1 MSGLTSLQEFSIWA
15 LPVLFAVTLHEVA
28 HGWMAKRLGDPTAQ
42 RLGRLSL
49 NPIKHIDPIGTVLI
63 PGLLIL
69 MGTGFIFGWAKP
81 VPITWSNLRKPRRD
95 MALVALAGPGANLFM
110 AILWALVRWLAAYL
124 PAAWGWAATP
134 LALMGAA
141 GIGINIVLMV
151 LNLLP
156 LPPLDG
162 SRIVTGLLPN
172 RLAWSYSRIE
182 PYGLWILLLLVGT
195 GALGWILAP
204 PVSILQKIMFS
215 LSKAG

>member
-1 MSGLTSLQEFSIWA
+1 MSGLTSMQEFSIWA

-49 NPIKHIDPIGTVLI
+49 NPIKHIDPLGTILI
-63 PGLLIL
+63 PGLMIL

-81 VPITWSNLRKPRRD
+81 VPITWSNLRRPRRD
-95 MALVALAGPGANLFM
+95 MALVALAGPAANLLM
-110 AILWALVRWLAAYL
+110 ATLWALARSLATYL
-124 PAAWGWAATP
+124 PCGWVATP

-162 SRIVTGLLPN
+162 SRVVAGFLPS
-172 RLAWSYSRIE
+172 RLAWRYSRIE

-195 GALGWILAP
+195 GVLGWILTP

>member
-1 MSGLTSLQEFSIWA
+1 MQSFAIWI

-49 NPIKHIDPIGTVLI
+49 NPIKHIDPIGTVLV
-63 PGLLIL
+63 PGLLLL

-81 VPITWSNLRKPRRD
+81 VPITWGNLRQPRRD
-95 MALVALAGPGANLFM
+95 MALVALAGPGANLLM
-110 AILWALVRWLAAYL
+110 ALMWAAIGRFAPYL
-124 PAAWGWAATP
+124 PSMWAARP
-134 LALMGAA
+134 LFYMSIA
-141 GIGINIVLMV
+141 GITVNIVLMV

-162 SRIVTGLLPN
+162 SRIFSALLPG
-172 RLAWSYSRIE
+172 RLAWRYNQLE

-195 GALGWILAP
+195 GALGWILGP
-204 PVSILQKIMFS
+204 PVMILRNLVFS
-215 LSKAG
+215 FSRIG

>member
-1 MSGLTSLQEFSIWA
+1 MSGLTSMQEFSIWA

-49 NPIKHIDPIGTVLI
+49 NPIKHIDPLGTILI
-63 PGLLIL
+63 PGLMIL

-95 MALVALAGPGANLFM
+95 MALVALAGPGANLVM
-110 AILWALVRWLAAYL
+110 ATLWALVRWLAAYL
-124 PAAWGWAATP
+124 PWGWMAMP

-162 SRIVTGLLPN
+162 SRVVAGFLPS
-172 RLAWSYSRIE
+172 RLAWRYSRIE

-195 GALGWILAP
+195 GVLGWILTP